1 MIRTAVS
8 RSVLA
13 SDLMLLL
20 VVAASSPLFP
30 RVFSDLLSSAFE
42 AAADEPAL
50 DDLVGVESVLDHL
63 LRDEDD
69 ERAGSTSR

>member
-13 SDLMLLL
+13 SDLILLL
-20 VVAASSPLFP
+20 VAVASSPLSP
-30 RVFSDLLSSAFE
+30 QVFSDFFSSAFE
-42 AAADEPAL
+42 AAADEPAS

-63 LRDEDD
+63 LRDEDG
-69 ERAGSTSR
+69 EREGSTTC